1 MYRSLILYGMDV
13 YGTPSPHFA
22 RQHIDQNA
30 VRHKYSHGPNAVSSM
45 QFRVG
50 AERRTGTTTGT
61 GTAVP
66 PSDLS
71 HATFPRTKDSDISL
85 AEKVT
90 PRGDEEA
97 QLHEAPSM
105 LAPGNL

>member
-1 MYRSLILYGMDV
+1 
-13 YGTPSPHFA
+13 
-22 RQHIDQNA
+22 
-30 VRHKYSHGPNAVSSM
+30 M

-66 PSDLS
+66 PTDLF
-71 HATFPRTKDSDISL
+71 HATFPRTKDSEISL

-90 PRGDEEA
+90 PRVVEEA

-105 LAPGNL
+105 LAPETL